1 MKFDYIRKKSKIFTS
16 NFIFKFFIIVL
27 LILNIFVSIGSEIEI
42 FNKVCLCAVAKEEN
56 KYIREFIEHYRK
68 YDIDKIYLFD
78 NNDKNGEHFE
88 DVIMDYI
95 KSGFVELIDYKGIQQ
110 PQLLAY
116 NDCYRRYN
124 KFYDWLIFFD
134 IDEFIYLK
142 DFKSFKLFLN
152 DKRFK
157 SCNRVQLNWI
167 FYTDN
172 NQLYYQ
178 NKPVKERFT
187 EKEPSARGKK
197 RGGIQGIKSVIRG
210 NIKNIEITCPHTLYK
225 KTRSC
230 DGFGKRKKITSIMTP
245 ESDFEYYYIDHY
257 ACKST
262 EEFIDNKLLKEDVFH
277 KFDNNM
283 DKIEWYFKYNKITKE
298 KIDMIENKT
307 KYILTNYRSRIK
319 N

>member
-157 SCNRVQLNWI
+157 SCNRVQL
-167 FYTDN
+167 
-172 NQLYYQ
+172 
-178 NKPVKERFT
+178 
-187 EKEPSARGKK
+187 EK
-197 RGGIQGIKSVIRG
+197 
-210 NIKNIEITCPHTLYK
+210 
-225 KTRSC
+225 
-230 DGFGKRKKITSIMTP
+230 F
-245 ESDFEYYYIDHY
+245 
-257 ACKST
+257 
-262 EEFIDNKLLKEDVFH
+262 
-277 KFDNNM
+277 
-283 DKIEWYFKYNKITKE
+283 
-298 KIDMIENKT
+298 
-307 KYILTNYRSRIK
+307 
-319 N
+319 